1 MRREATQNYCKKYVF
16 RPMAVMQSATADS
29 ARRLNWR
36 LTQFVRVDN
45 VGDRDYTGAVIVNQV
60 SGRYY
65 EPAPGRNWLAGITAS
80 FAL

>member
-1 MRREATQNYCKKYVF
+1 MV
-16 RPMAVMQSATADS
+16 RPETGRDGLGFEQ
-29 ARRLNWR
+29 RGRNWR